1 MPQAKANPICRATP
15 VLTFAADYR
24 SSYRVKRTLFLLTT
38 GLLFAACTFAAK
50 PPNVVLII
58 SDDQSWT
65 DYGFMEHEAIETPNI
80 DRLARQSRLFKRGYV
95 PTSLCCPS
103 LATLITGL
111 YPHQNG
117 ITGNEPPIPSGG
129 KNTDQYR
136 SQVQECVGFIDTVP
150 TLPRLLAKR
159 GYVSHQSGKWWQGHY
174 SRGGFTHG
182 MTHGDPKRR
191 GRHGDEGLKIGREG
205 LQPIFDFIDDAGDK
219 PFFVWY
225 APFLPHNPHNPPK
238 RLLDKYTK
246 KTESIFIARYWAMC
260 EWLDETCGQLLNHLD
275 DKKLARDTLVIYVTD
290 NGWIQRADNGRYAP
304 RSKRSPYDGGIR
316 TPIMI
321 RWPGKV
327 QPGERPEL
335 ANSIDLAPTLLKA
348 CGLEPT
354 DTMQGID
361 LLDDTALA
369 KRKSTHGACY
379 LHNAVDIHKPSANLT
394 HRWLINGNW
403 KVILPYKANLT
414 TRDEAKGTGETEL
427 YNLATDPFERRNL
440 AKSKASRVKRL
451 TKQLNALLP
460 ES

>member
-80 DRLARQSRLFKRGYV
+80 DRLARQSRLFKHGYV

-159 GYVSHQSGKWWQGHY
+159 GYLSHQSGKWWQGHY

-260 EWLDETCGQLLNHLD
+260 EWFDETCGQLLNHLD
-275 DKKLARDTLVIYVTD
+275 EKKLARDTLVIYVTD

-335 ANSIDLAPTLLKA
+335 ANSIDLAPTILKA

-379 LHNAVDIHKPSANLT
+379 LHNAIDIHKPSANLT

-427 YNLATDPFERRNL
+427 YNLAKDPFERRNL

>member
-260 EWLDETCGQLLNHLD
+260 EWFDETCGQLLNHLD
-275 DKKLARDTLVIYVTD
+275 EKKLARDTLVIYVTD

-394 HRWLINGNW
+394 HRWLINGDW
-403 KVILPYKANLT
+403 KLILPHKPNTNAAA
-414 TRDEAKGTGETEL
+414 EPEL
-427 YNLATDPFERRNL
+427 YNLTKDPHEHQNL
-440 AKSKASRVKRL
+440 AKTKPSQAKRL
-451 TKQLNALLP
+451 AKRLNKLLP

>member
-1 MPQAKANPICRATP
+1 MPQAKANPICRTTP

-24 SSYRVKRTLFLLTT
+24 SSHPVKRTLFLLTT

-103 LATLITGL
+103 LASIITGL
-111 YPHQNG
+111 YPHQHG

-159 GYVSHQSGKWWQGHY
+159 
-174 SRGGFTHG
+174 
-182 MTHGDPKRR
+182 
-191 GRHGDEGLKIGREG
+191 
-205 LQPIFDFIDDAGDK
+205 
-219 PFFVWY
+219 
-225 APFLPHNPHNPPK
+225 
-238 RLLDKYTK
+238 
-246 KTESIFIARYWAMC
+246 
-260 EWLDETCGQLLNHLD
+260 
-275 DKKLARDTLVIYVTD
+275 
-290 NGWIQRADNGRYAP
+290 
-304 RSKRSPYDGGIR
+304 
-316 TPIMI
+316 
-321 RWPGKV
+321 
-327 QPGERPEL
+327 
-335 ANSIDLAPTLLKA
+335 
-348 CGLEPT
+348 
-354 DTMQGID
+354 
-361 LLDDTALA
+361 
-369 KRKSTHGACY
+369 KSTHGACY

-403 KVILPYKANLT
+403 KLILPHKTNTNAT
-414 TRDEAKGTGETEL
+414 EPEL
-427 YNLATDPFERRNL
+427 YNLTKDPHETQNL
-440 AKSKASRVKRL
+440 AKTNPHQAKRL
-451 TKQLNALLP
+451 AKQLNELLP

>member
-1 MPQAKANPICRATP
+1 MPQAKANPICRTTP

-24 SSYRVKRTLFLLTT
+24 SSHRVKRTLFLLTT

-191 GRHGDEGLKIGREG
+191 GRHGDVGLKIGREG
-205 LQPIFDFIDDAGDK
+205 LQPIFDFTDDAGDK

-260 EWLDETCGQLLNHLD
+260 EWFDETCGQLLNHLD
-275 DKKLARDTLVIYVTD
+275 EKKLARDTLVIYVTD

-335 ANSIDLAPTLLKA
+335 ANSIDLAPTILKA

-427 YNLATDPFERRNL
+427 YNLAKDPFERRNL

>member
-1 MPQAKANPICRATP
+1 MPQAKANPICRTTP

-24 SSYRVKRTLFLLTT
+24 SSHPVKRTLFLLTT

-103 LATLITGL
+103 LASIITGL
-111 YPHQNG
+111 YPHQHG

-159 GYVSHQSGKWWQGHY
+159 GYLSHQSGKWWQGHY

-191 GRHGDEGLKIGREG
+191 GRHGDVGLKIGREG
-205 LQPIFDFIDDAGDK
+205 LKPIFDFIDDAGDK
-219 PFFVWY
+219 PFFIWY
-225 APFLPHNPHNPPK
+225 APFLPHTPHNPPK
-238 RLLDKYTK
+238 RLLDKYTE
-246 KTESIFIARYWAMC
+246 KTESKFIARYWAMC
-260 EWLDETCGQLLNHLD
+260 EWFDETCGQLLDHLD
-275 DKKLARDTLVIYVTD
+275 EKNLAKDTIVLYVTD
-290 NGWIQRADNGRYAP
+290 NGWIQRTDNGRYAP
-304 RSKRSPYDGGIR
+304 RSKRSPYDGGLR

-335 ANSIDLAPTLLKA
+335 ANSIDLAPTILKA
-348 CGLEPT
+348 CGLEST
-354 DTMQGID
+354 DAMQGID
-361 LLDDTALA
+361 LLNDTALA

-403 KVILPYKANLT
+403 KLILPHKPNTNAAA
-414 TRDEAKGTGETEL
+414 EPEL
-427 YNLATDPFERRNL
+427 YNLTKDPHEHQNL
-440 AKSKASRVKRL
+440 AKTKPSQAKRL
-451 TKQLNALLP
+451 AKRLNKLLP

>member
-1 MPQAKANPICRATP
+1 MPQAKANPICRTTP

-191 GRHGDEGLKIGREG
+191 GRHGDVGLKIGREG
-205 LQPIFDFIDDAGDK
+205 LQPIFDFTDDAGDK

-260 EWLDETCGQLLNHLD
+260 EWFDETCGQLLNHLD
-275 DKKLARDTLVIYVTD
+275 EKKLARDTLVIYVTD

-321 RWPGKV
+321 RWTGKV

-335 ANSIDLAPTLLKA
+335 ANSIDLAPTILKA

-403 KVILPYKANLT
+403 KLILPHKTNTNAT
-414 TRDEAKGTGETEL
+414 EREL
-427 YNLATDPFERRNL
+427 YNLTKDPHETQNL
-440 AKSKASRVKRL
+440 AKTNPHQAKRL
-451 TKQLNALLP
+451 AKQLNELLP

>member
-1 MPQAKANPICRATP
+1 MPQAKANPICRTTP

-24 SSYRVKRTLFLLTT
+24 SSHRVKRTLFLLTT

-80 DRLARQSRLFKRGYV
+80 DRLARQSRLFKHGYV

-191 GRHGDEGLKIGREG
+191 GRHGDVGLKIGREG
-205 LQPIFDFIDDAGDK
+205 LQPIFDFTDDAGDK

-260 EWLDETCGQLLNHLD
+260 EWFDETCGQLLNHLD
-275 DKKLARDTLVIYVTD
+275 EKKLARDTLVIYVTD

-335 ANSIDLAPTLLKA
+335 ANSIDLAPTILKA

-379 LHNAVDIHKPSANLT
+379 LHNAIDIHKPSANLT

-403 KVILPYKANLT
+403 KLILPHKTNTNAT
-414 TRDEAKGTGETEL
+414 EPEL
-427 YNLATDPFERRNL
+427 YNLTKDPHETQNL
-440 AKSKASRVKRL
+440 AKTNPHQAKRL
-451 TKQLNALLP
+451 AKQLNELLP